1 MKQIG
6 STHLLDVGST
16 SASAA
21 RWHATAGH
29 PPGHAPRHAAHAAV
43 AAALRVHRRHDGR
56 ADALDL
62 LALVLELLLLGELVA
77 LEPRERIVDRLLR
90 LGLVV
95 LRDLVLHLFVAKRVL
110 HRVAIVLERILR
122 LHLVLE
128 IGVFL
133 GVLLGVGR
141 HLLDVLLGEARLVVG
156 DGDLVLLASRL
167 LERRHIEHTVRIN
180 VERYVDLRHATWHG
194 RDARQVELAEL
205 VVVLGAG
212 ALALEHLDGD
222 RRLVVRVGGESLRLL
237 GGDGRVAWD
246 EHGHHLARRLQTE

>member
-141 HLLDVLLGEARLVVG
+141 HLLDVLRSQIRTSDQLGDAQNGMGTHRGGSRVSKKKTGGVCVHVRARVRVRMRG
-156 DGDLVLLASRL
+156 VR
-167 LERRHIEHTVRIN
+167 VRI
-180 VERYVDLRHATWHG
+180 RRPPWRGATCRW
-194 RDARQVELAEL
+194 
-205 VVVLGAG
+205 
-212 ALALEHLDGD
+212 
-222 RRLVVRVGGESLRLL
+222 
-237 GGDGRVAWD
+237 
-246 EHGHHLARRLQTE
+246 